1 VLAVNGLKTARDR
14 ATESRKLLE
23 WGFRA
28 FEPRQLFGKDEPVGT
43 AQVFGGAQGS
53 VPLVSPRP
61 IRLLIPRGSGDRIT
75 AKIVYKGPLAA
86 PVRKGAQ
93 VARLQVSRG
102 DFQALDIPL
111 YAGEDVET
119 GSLPQRA
126 VDGLFE
132 LGTGLVRR
140 AFSKG

>member
-1 VLAVNGLKTARDR
+1 MHGARAALLSSIAACGLYIGA
-14 ATESRKLLE
+14 AS
-23 WGFRA
+23 A
-28 FEPRQLFGKDEPVGT
+28 
-43 AQVFGGAQGS
+43 AQGTKDY
-53 VPLVSPRP
+53 PTRP